1 MTHILCCNLL
11 KCISTTLWVIL
22 LVWLKLL
29 FCYFTQVYTTLI
41 VTLLALR
48 QSGRIEI
55 FLSPIIASQQ
65 TDPCICMFVHVHKH
79 CKTQNTWQVSE
90 WVLDNVAPKTLP
102 TTSGLQTWLHKQPP
116 IYPTCISTTVTVCS
130 GRGELPVRVR
140 YVHRRWW
147 WRWSCL

>member
-1 MTHILCCNLL
+1 MYLHNSLSDFNRLT
-11 KCISTTLWVIL
+11 KAVIL
-22 LVWLKLL
+22 LFHSSLYNVNSNSLS
-29 FCYFTQVYTTLI
+29 
-41 VTLLALR
+41 LR

-55 FLSPIIASQQ
+55 FLSPIIASEQ
-65 TDPCICMFVHVHKH
+65 TDPCICMLVHVHKH

-116 IYPTCISTTVTVCS
+116 PIYPTCISTTVTVCS

-140 YVHRRWW
+140 RWCW
-147 WRWSCL
+147 WRWSCLQGRSRRSGIMNSG